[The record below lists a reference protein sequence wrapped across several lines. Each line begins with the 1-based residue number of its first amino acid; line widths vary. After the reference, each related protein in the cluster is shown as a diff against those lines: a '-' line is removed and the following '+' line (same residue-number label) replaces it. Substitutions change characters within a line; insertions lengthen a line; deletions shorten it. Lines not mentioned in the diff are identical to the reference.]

1 MRRPPPP
8 SDLAEAALPYLVQ
21 PVQVHLLPHGDVTQR
36 QDLRRGHRAAISL
49 HVWLKGFR
57 QFPDTLLPTQ
67 LWVWLRK
74 VNKPSPR
81 AMGKP
86 SPAHAWPPPK
96 FFQASRSSS
105 SSRISPSAP
114 LPWDCSVHVVG
125 VPGPKEP
132 LIQQRD

>member
-1 MRRPPPP
+1 MRPASCPIGPGGG
-8 SDLAEAALPYLVQ
+8 SPYLVQ

-36 QDLRRGHRAAISL
+36 QDLRRGHGAACGSK
-49 HVWLKGFR
+49 VSANS
-57 QFPDTLLPTQ
+57 PDTLLPTQ

-74 VNKPSPR
+74 VNKPSPQ
-81 AMGKP
+81 AMGMP
-86 SPAHAWPPPK
+86 SSAHAWPPSK
-96 FFQASRSSS
+96 FFQASRSS

-114 LPWDCSVHVVG
+114 LPWDCSAHVVE